1 MDDAYFLLKACVF
14 SFILI
19 VVCLVLRSIFLC
31 LIPKSTCPHL
41 AGDNFF
47 KSANYT
53 VEIMCAASFSKEKEK
68 LRAVEAK
75 LLTKRAELSKF
86 EAEYKDVSSKP

>member
-1 MDDAYFLLKACVF
+1 
-14 SFILI
+14 
-19 VVCLVLRSIFLC
+19 
-31 LIPKSTCPHL
+31 
-41 AGDNFF
+41 
-47 KSANYT
+47 
-53 VEIMCAASFSKEKEK
+53 MCAASFSKEKEK